1 MLVSIII
8 LIVFPILLFFLVKYI
23 QTPVLKPYNNPKYFV
38 KKILPALNQD
48 KKIVLCL
55 GDSITHGLVSGN
67 YVEILNNKHQNDH
80 FQFINGG
87 INSDLTWNVLQR
99 IDIALRC
106 QPDYV
111 TILIGTNDC
120 DGAFSPK
127 VAKRQ
132 RREKHIPQNPTMEWF
147 QSNLTELIHIIQN
160 YTNPKTG
167 QPPKIGIFSIP
178 TIGEIPDEDAY
189 LIAAKYVE
197 AIKTIAKQ
205 ANVTYFPLFETMH
218 DILTK
223 TDVPQKYHY
232 PDINKLLLMNI
243 FKRILFRRSLN
254 SISAQHGFSLHPD
267 YLHLNDQAAQII
279 IDNIEGFISGFSG
292 KSDRSVNSH

>member
-1 MLVSIII
+1 MVDVILLSI
-8 LIVFPILLFFLVKYI
+8 LIVFFGILAVPLVRFIHSPILQPK
-23 QTPVLKPYNNPKYFV
+23 NNPGYFI
-38 KKILPALNQD
+38 KKTLPTINHD
-48 KKIVLCL
+48 KKVVVCL
-55 GDSITHGLVSGN
+55 GDSITHGIVSGD
-67 YVEILNNKHQNDH
+67 YVGVLNEKHHNDT
-80 FQFINGG
+80 FRFVNAG

-99 IDIALRC
+99 INIALRC
-106 QPDYV
+106 QPDFV

-120 DGAFSPK
+120 DGAFSPE

-189 LIAAKYVE
+189 LIAAKYVD
-197 AIKTIAKQ
+197 AIKTIANQ
-205 ANVTYFPLFETMH
+205 TNVTYFPLFETMH

-243 FKRILFRRSLN
+243 FKRIMFRRSLD
-254 SISAQHGFSLHPD
+254 SISAQHGFKLHPD

-279 IDNIEGFISGFSG
+279 IDHIEDFISN
-292 KSDRSVNSH
+292 NSQ